1 MCVKLCA
8 IGFLCVCSGHIPHHR
23 CCSVYVISRV
33 QIAFHI
39 TLLNSTPGT
48 LNVFTSCII
57 PSHHIKT
64 FYITP
69 PFMSHHS
76 TPHHHCTTFHITYS
90 TSHLTVNVATH
101 LTSDHHILHL
111 RSHYTAVC
119 FGTPPFHTTSQS
131 TTRSTSHSHSPHL
144 TPFHSHNYSTPPP
157 HSTSQ
162 HNSHHN
168 TFHIALHHHIV
179 HCNFTHFALCN
190 IPHTRTP
197 HSTPRYIS
205 HHILHFNHTMSQ
217 IATFH
222 IAPHFTYID
231 IDHSTTSRRTIYIT
245 PTFHLAPCHANRHV
259 QM

>member
-1 MCVKLCA
+1 M
-8 IGFLCVCSGHIPHHR
+8 CSGHIPHHR

-101 LTSDHHILHL
+101 LTSDHHISTSEITLHCSLL
-111 RSHYTAVC
+111 R
-119 FGTPPFHTTSQS
+119 HTTI
-131 TTRSTSHSHSPHL
+131 SHHISK
-144 TPFHSHNYSTPPP
+144 
-157 HSTSQ
+157 
-162 HNSHHN
+162 HN
-168 TFHIALHHHIV
+168 TFHITQLQSTSH
-179 HCNFTHFALCN
+179 T
-190 IPHTRTP
+190 IPQPQLFHT
-197 HSTPRYIS
+197 
-205 HHILHFNHTMSQ
+205 
-217 IATFH
+217 
-222 IAPHFTYID
+222 
-231 IDHSTTSRRTIYIT
+231 T
-245 PTFHLAPCHANRHV
+245 PTFNITA
-259 QM
+259 